1 MVDAGVATI
10 GDDGEGVLFLA
21 LGIPHFAAAADHG
34 GHGGVDDDV
43 TGYVQIGDALVA
55 VDHGEGW
62 TAGVGGF
69 DVGLNFRFL
78 VGGQGI
84 EFGHEVAEAVVEV
97 DADCGQCGAVF
108 GDDVFEEGANGVTE
122 DDRVADLH
130 HGGLQV
136 QGEEQS
142 VRLGLGDLI
151 FEKGDE
157 GAPAH
162 GGGVHDLARL
172 EGEFRQQREGAAV
185 LGGQFDLYF
194 GGGGQGGGFLV
205 REEVILSHRANPG
218 FRVGRPLA
226 HRVRVLAGVFFDGFG
241 GAAVGVTFAQHRVD
255 GAAHDFRVFGFDFLR
270 GVGLRVFREVG
281 QVVAFSLQFGD
292 GGLQLRY

>member
-1 MVDAGVATI
+1 MFEQHSAGAVGDAHGAIGGDFESFVVGAVFFGGLGHEADIGHAAHGFGIERAILPAEVDGCLVDAGVAAV

-43 TGYVQIGDALVA
+43 TGYVQIGDAFVT
-55 VDHGEGW
+55 VDHGQGR

-78 VGGQGI
+78 VGGQGV

-130 HGGLQV
+130 HSGLQV

-157 GAPAH
+157 GAPTQ
-162 GGGVHDLARL
+162 GRGVHDFAGL
-172 EGEFRQQREGAAV
+172 EGELRQQREGAAV
-185 LGGQFDLYF
+185 LGG
-194 GGGGQGGGFLV
+194 
-205 REEVILSHRANPG
+205 
-218 FRVGRPLA
+218 
-226 HRVRVLAGVFFDGFG
+226 
-241 GAAVGVTFAQHRVD
+241 
-255 GAAHDFRVFGFDFLR
+255 
-270 GVGLRVFREVG
+270 
-281 QVVAFSLQFGD
+281 
-292 GGLQLRY
+292 